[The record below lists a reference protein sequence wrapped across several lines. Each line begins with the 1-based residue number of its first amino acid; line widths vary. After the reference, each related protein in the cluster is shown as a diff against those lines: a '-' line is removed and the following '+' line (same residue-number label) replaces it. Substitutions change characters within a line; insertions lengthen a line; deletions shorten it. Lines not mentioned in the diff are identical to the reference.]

1 MTRDVCGGGERGGE
15 RFVSTVCVR
24 WGRGGRGRDR
34 GTNIKRRKN
43 GGGGGRFISTACV
56 CVRWGRGE
64 RGRGTNIKVRRG
76 GHNQ

>member
-56 CVRWGRGE
+56 CEVGEGREGE
-64 RGRGTNIKVRRG
+64 G
-76 GHNQ
+76 NQYQSEEEGS